1 IISKIRVQVNA
12 NKGDLVNIWR
22 FPCYPWLMI
31 IINFKDYDEATGEN
45 AKKLAKI
52 FEKVAVETGAMVAV
66 AVHPTDLRAV
76 VAEVTQIPV
85 FSQSGDSYTGGAGQ
99 PKKTQTGRMTPNII
113 KKIGAKGILVNHA
126 ENPRS
131 NEEIRSI
138 IEDFKAE
145 CPEIKIVVCAESV
158 ERAQGIVGI
167 CGAGAAG
174 TGARAPADFIA
185 IEPPDMI
192 GGDVSV
198 TTKPEVIKDAVE
210 KIGDN
215 VLVGAGVKT
224 GDDVKEALRLGAK
237 GVLLASGVIKPKDGK
252 TPEEALRSLCESSKG
267 INQIN
272 LCRRFYILFYCVGGS
287 EFWRG
292 ILKKQGSSCPRFF
305 LYICGSFRLDLCL
318 LMLLRRWFTWWL
330 FGCSEGCCTKD
341 FRGKII
347 LFLAKLSAFFWVME
361 KSGRMS
367 KKVFL
372 DLLCRPGL
380 WS

>member
-1 IISKIRVQVNA
+1 
-12 NKGDLVNIWR
+12 
-22 FPCYPWLMI
+22 MI
-31 IINFKDYDEATGEN
+31 IVNFKDYDEATGEN

-52 FEKVAVETGAMVAV
+52 FEKVAVETGAEVAV

-85 FSQSGDSYTGGAGQ
+85 FSQSGDSYTREVGSGASAGQ

-167 CGAGAAG
+167 CGAGS
-174 TGARAPADFIA
+174 GARAPADFIA

-210 KIGDN
+210 KIGD
-215 VLVGAGVKT
+215 
-224 GDDVKEALRLGAK
+224 
-237 GVLLASGVIKPKDGK
+237 
-252 TPEEALRSLCESSKG
+252 
-267 INQIN
+267 
-272 LCRRFYILFYCVGGS
+272 
-287 EFWRG
+287 
-292 ILKKQGSSCPRFF
+292 
-305 LYICGSFRLDLCL
+305 
-318 LMLLRRWFTWWL
+318 
-330 FGCSEGCCTKD
+330 
-341 FRGKII
+341 
-347 LFLAKLSAFFWVME
+347 
-361 KSGRMS
+361 
-367 KKVFL
+367 
-372 DLLCRPGL
+372 
-380 WS
+380 